1 MNDQDILDLY
11 FARSES
17 AISATNEKYG
27 KYCHTVA
34 MNILYSHEDSEECVN
49 DTWLRAWGAIPPKRP
64 AMFRTFLG
72 KITRNLALNRWE
84 HAHADKRGRGETA
97 AALDE
102 LAECV
107 ADTRAGQPDQLPEQL
122 TLTECINRF
131 LEYQKPENRKLFV
144 RRYWYLSDIKEIAGD
159 YGFTESKVKMT
170 LSRMRAQLMAEL
182 EKEGISW

>member
-64 AMFRTFLG
+64 AMLRTFLG

-102 LAECV
+102 LTE
-107 ADTRAGQPDQLPEQL
+107 L

-131 LEYQKPENRKLFV
+131 LEHQKPANRKLFV

>member
-64 AMFRTFLG
+64 AMLRTFLG

-84 HAHADKRGRGETA
+84 HTHAEKRGRGEPA

-102 LAECV
+102 LTECV
-107 ADTRAGQPDQLPEQL
+107 ADTRAGQPDQLLEQL
-122 TLTECINRF
+122 TLT
-131 LEYQKPENRKLFV
+131 K
-144 RRYWYLSDIKEIAGD
+144 
-159 YGFTESKVKMT
+159 
-170 LSRMRAQLMAEL
+170 
-182 EKEGISW
+182 

>member
-64 AMFRTFLG
+64 AMLRTFLG
-72 KITRNLALNRWE
+72 KITRNLALDRYDYQ
-84 HAHADKRGRGETA
+84 HAEKRSSDLTCAFEELEAVLPTAERTEDAADR
-97 AALDE
+97 
-102 LAECV
+102 
-107 ADTRAGQPDQLPEQL
+107 L
-122 TLTECINRF
+122 TLQQVLNDF
-131 LEYQKPENRKLFV
+131 LRAQTREARTYFI
-144 RRYWYLSDIKEIAGD
+144 RRYWYGESISEIAAAC
-159 YGFTESKVKMT
+159 
-170 LSRMRAQLMAEL
+170 RAGEGAVRVSLFRTRNRLRKAL
-182 EKEGISW
+182 EKGGIAL

>member
-64 AMFRTFLG
+64 AMLRTFLG

-84 HAHADKRGRGETA
+84 HA
-97 AALDE
+97 
-102 LAECV
+102 
-107 ADTRAGQPDQLPEQL
+107 EQL
-122 TLTECINRF
+122 TLIECINRF
-131 LEYQKPENRKLFV
+131 LEHQKPENRKLFV
-144 RRYWYLSDIKEIAGD
+144 RRYWYLSEIKEIAGD

-182 EKEGISW
+182 EKEGISC

>member
-1 MNDQDILDLY
+1 MTDKEIIALY
-11 FARSES
+11 FKRSEN
-17 AISATNEKYG
+17 AIEQTDVKYG
-27 KYCHTVA
+27 KLCHSISI
-34 MNILYSHEDSEECVN
+34 NILNDTRDSEECVN

-64 AMFRTFLG
+64 AMLRTFLG

-84 HAHADKRGRGETA
+84 HAHADKRGKGETA

-131 LEYQKPENRKLFV
+131 LEHQKPENRKLFV
-144 RRYWYLSDIKEIAGD
+144 RRYWYLSEIKEIAGD

-182 EKEGISW
+182 EKEGISC

>member
-64 AMFRTFLG
+64 AMLRTFLG

-84 HAHADKRGRGETA
+84 HTHA
-97 AALDE
+97 
-102 LAECV
+102 
-107 ADTRAGQPDQLPEQL
+107 AGQPDQLPEQL

-131 LEYQKPENRKLFV
+131 LEHQKPENRKLFV
-144 RRYWYLSDIKEIAGD
+144 RRYWYLSEIKEIAGD

-182 EKEGISW
+182 EKEGISC

>member
-64 AMFRTFLG
+64 AMLRTFLG

-102 LAECV
+102 LTECV

-131 LEYQKPENRKLFV
+131 LENQKPENRKLFV
-144 RRYWYLSDIKEIAGD
+144 RRYWYLSEKKEIAAD